1 MKRRDLLT
9 QLAAVSAAASLPSVS
24 AWASPQQNT
33 TTRAA
38 PSIGQQRVQWRMASS
53 FPKSL
58 DAIYGAGEMM
68 AKRVAQLTDGRFQI
82 RVFAAGELI
91 PALQVFDAVQQ
102 GTIQCGHSASYYY
115 VGKNRAFA
123 FETCLPFGLTARQQV
138 AWYSVGGGREL
149 IQDFLKPYG
158 VTSFAGGNTGAQ
170 MGGWFRKPIN
180 SLSEL
185 QGLKIRIP
193 GIGGEILSRMGA
205 IPQTIGGGD
214 IYPALERGTIDAA
227 EWVGPY
233 DDEKMGFYKVA
244 PYYYF
249 PGWWEAGPQLSFY
262 VNQAEFQKL
271 PKSYQAAFE
280 VAANEAS
287 TWMLATYDAKNPLA
301 LTRLLNQHQIKL
313 MAYPDDLLKKAHQT
327 AFAFYEEQAASNPAF
342 AKLYRSWQ
350 PFRRLQGGWFNLAE
364 TSLENFMYK
373 RALR

>member
-1 MKRRDLLT
+1 MQRRAF
-9 QLAAVSAAASLPSVS
+9 LAQAALISVAVSTPSLLL
-24 AWASPQQNT
+24 ASPSAT
-33 TTRAA
+33 
-38 PSIGQQRVQWRMASS
+38 PSIGQGRVQWRMASS

-58 DAIYGAGEMM
+58 DAIYGAGEML
-68 AKRVAQLTDGRFQI
+68 ARRVSQLTDGRFQI
-82 RVFAAGELI
+82 RVFAAGELV

-123 FETCLPFGLTARQQV
+123 FETCLPFGLTARQQT

-149 IQDFLKPYG
+149 IQDFLRPYG
-158 VTSFAGGNTGAQ
+158 VQSFIGGNTGAQ

-180 SLSEL
+180 SLAEL
-185 QGLKIRIP
+185 QGLKMRIP

-205 IPQTIGGGD
+205 IPQTIGGAD

-262 VNQAEFQKL
+262 VNQAAFQKL
-271 PKSYQAAFE
+271 PKTYQAAFE
-280 VAANEAS
+280 VAASEAAM
-287 TWMLATYDAKNPLA
+287 WMLATYDARNPQA
-301 LTRLLNQHQIKL
+301 LTRLINQHKIRL
-313 MAYPDDLLKKAHQT
+313 RGFPNDVMRKAHQT
-327 AFAFYEEQAASNPAF
+327 AFAFYEEQAANNPAF

-373 RALR
+373 QAIR